1 MEKKNTSPTKSD
13 WKRIFNNTVILRQ
26 MPFLLF
32 LAGLTVGYIYNG
44 HHADKLAKKI
54 AISEKSIK
62 ELQYEYK
69 SAQSEVIFRSKAS
82 ELMKA
87 VEPMG
92 LKELSTKPIL
102 LENEAE

>member
-1 MEKKNTSPTKSD
+1 
-13 WKRIFNNTVILRQ
+13 

-32 LAGLTVGYIYNG
+32 MAALTVVYIYNG